1 VNDEGRLHSAPRH
14 PSSSSLSE
22 GSNSVR
28 LTPLQGALL
37 ACTYLN
43 ECELEALLDILAVR
57 YARRFL
63 YRVGA
68 MGTSKELAA

>member
-1 VNDEGRLHSAPRH
+1 VNDEGRLHSAPATHHHH
-14 PSSSSLSE
+14 PSSE

>member
-1 VNDEGRLHSAPRH
+1 MRVRRNL
-14 PSSSSLSE
+14 
-22 GSNSVR
+22 VR
-28 LTPLQGALL
+28 LRSTHLHQTSHSKHELL